1 MALSVA
7 RSPCPV
13 TGSLCTLRDSSK
25 SARALRSTPGHMKI
39 TEVFR
44 VRRLAPHRF
53 TDQVHYLH
61 AMVHCHHQVRIA
73 TTKSRMSTVRP
84 PPGKGSCDAPT

>member
-44 VRRLAPHRF
+44 VRRLAPRF
-53 TDQVHYLH
+53 TFKFILH

-73 TTKSRMSTVRP
+73 TTKSLMSTVRP